1 MFIQFT
7 PPQASVLKF
16 YLKHSLN
23 VTIIVSRPTNS
34 GNSITMENEIVD
46 AEARRLELKRLERI
60 VMKMS
65 G

>member
-1 MFIQFT
+1 MAT
-7 PPQASVLKF
+7 E
-16 YLKHSLN
+16 
-23 VTIIVSRPTNS
+23 SRPTVS

-65 G
+65 DNSGTKCKSGAGKQCTQQFL

>member
-1 MFIQFT
+1 MAT
-7 PPQASVLKF
+7 E
-16 YLKHSLN
+16 
-23 VTIIVSRPTNS
+23 SRPTVS